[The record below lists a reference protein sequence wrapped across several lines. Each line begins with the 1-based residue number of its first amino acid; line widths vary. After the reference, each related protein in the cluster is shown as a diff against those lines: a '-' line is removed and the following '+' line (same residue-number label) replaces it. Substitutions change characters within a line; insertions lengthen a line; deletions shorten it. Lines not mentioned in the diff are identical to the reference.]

1 MIIDLTIEFSSKKIQ
16 EMLSFEYK
24 YDLEEAINSLKS
36 AFQEN
41 KIKRLVERRKV
52 F

>member
-1 MIIDLTIEFSSKKIQ
+1 
-16 EMLSFEYK
+16 MLNFEYK

-41 KIKRLVERRKV
+41 KIKDFSDAKYLILSE
-52 F
+52 